1 MNKSAD
7 NNDSHSIV
15 RERIERF
22 ENKFRSPYTDYTFN
36 RTASWSNRDGKQI
49 TPSIKYNDALE
60 VEGMTEIN
68 KIEPPSSNVTQN
80 RRERQAFAD
89 VNNNGKIGRAF
100 RYYSDCNHKEAWVD
114 VDAKVF
120 WEVWV
125 A

>member
-22 ENKFRSPYTDYTFN
+22 ENKFRSPYTDYAFK
-36 RTASWSNRDGKQI
+36 RTARWEDRDGNDI
-49 TPSIKYNDALE
+49 GSIKYNDALE

-68 KIEPPSSNVTQN
+68 MIEPPSSNVTQN

-89 VNNNGKIGRAF
+89 LNNDGKIGRELC
-100 RYYSDCNHKEAWVD
+100 YYSDQNHKEAWVD
-114 VDAKVF
+114 IDAKVF
-120 WEVWV
+120 WERWV

>member
-15 RERIERF
+15 RKVTERY

-36 RTASWSNRDGKQI
+36 RTASWEDRDGNEI
-49 TPSIKYNDALE
+49 ATIKYNDALE

-68 KIEPPSSNVTQN
+68 MIEPPMRNVEQN
-80 RRERQAFAD
+80 RMERQAFAD
-89 VNNNGKIGRAF
+89 LNNTGKIGREL
-100 RYYSDCNHKEAWVD
+100 RYYSSHVHTETWVD

-120 WEVWV
+120 WTRWV

>member
-22 ENKFRSPYTDYTFN
+22 ENKFRSPYTDYAFK
-36 RTASWSNRDGKQI
+36 RTARWEDREGNDIG
-49 TPSIKYNDALE
+49 SIKYNDALE

-68 KIEPPSSNVTQN
+68 MIEPPSSNVTQN

-89 VNNNGKIGRAF
+89 LNNAGKIGREL
-100 RYYSDCNHKEAWVD
+100 C
-114 VDAKVF
+114 
-120 WEVWV
+120 
-125 A
+125 